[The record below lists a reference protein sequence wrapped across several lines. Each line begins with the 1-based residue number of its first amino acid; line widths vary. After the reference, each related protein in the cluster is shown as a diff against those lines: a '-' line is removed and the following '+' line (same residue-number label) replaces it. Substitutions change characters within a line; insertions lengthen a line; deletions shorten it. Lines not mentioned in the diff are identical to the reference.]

1 MLRRHV
7 SRFSSSAEVE
17 VAGSEEDVRPYFIQ
31 SYFRAMEFKSIR
43 IVLVVLGE
51 CEVDKKGRTEIED
64 RNVRLLLYY

>member
-1 MLRRHV
+1 MILPL
-7 SRFSSSAEVE
+7 ANL
-17 VAGSEEDVRPYFIQ
+17 AGKLYQ

-51 CEVDKKGRTEIED
+51 CEVDKEGRTEIED